1 MGFVTDRHGILPNVY
16 SEQAFR
22 AAALIVLRKWSG
34 TALASTVPEQDTHH
48 CFLLSFVGVLFLF
61 FFPDSPDTS
70 LTSRD
75 LHVGQMDTFPV
86 LS

>member
-1 MGFVTDRHGILPNVY
+1 
-16 SEQAFR
+16 
-22 AAALIVLRKWSG
+22 VL
-34 TALASTVPEQDTHH
+34 EQDTHH
-48 CFLLSFVGVLFLF
+48 RFLISFVGVLFLF
-61 FFPDSPDTS
+61 FFPDPAGTS